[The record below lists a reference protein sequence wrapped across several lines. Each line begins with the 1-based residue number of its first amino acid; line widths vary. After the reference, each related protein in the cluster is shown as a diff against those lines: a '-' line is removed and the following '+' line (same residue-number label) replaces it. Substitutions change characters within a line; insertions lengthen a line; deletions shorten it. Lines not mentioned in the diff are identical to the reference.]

1 MSISVGDKLPEAVF
15 RTITADGPKELK
27 TDDVFAGKKVVLFA
41 VPGAYTP
48 SCHARHLPGFLTHA
62 EEIKGKGVD
71 TIACVSVND
80 MFVMDYWAQETGGK
94 DKLLFLSDGNAE
106 FTKAIGLEMDVSVA
120 GMGIR
125 SQRYVMIV
133 EDGTVTMLSVEEQ
146 GGVVDLSSAETVL
159 KSL

>member
-1 MSISVGDKLPEAVF
+1 MSISVGEKLPEAVF

-62 EEIKGKGVD
+62 EEIKNKGVD

-94 DKLLFLSDGNAE
+94 DKLLFLSDGNAD

-133 EDGTVTMLSVEEQ
+133 DDGVVTMLSVEEQ